1 MGEPFVL
8 PDGTPVPREAA
19 IMGRT
24 YRGEPSNMGLPLNYG
39 QEFQN
44 PAARIFRRGNPMDM
58 AWRLLKNM
66 DDDPFAE
73 HRRMID
79 EMKEREAQ
87 INQQAQANAPR
98 MTPQALSYQQQLD
111 AKRAQEEHAQRI
123 RSMLKEGRRR
133 ADVDEETEA
142 FYQKYN
148 RYPSRVPKTMR
159 LRLDRLRERG
169 D

>member
-1 MGEPFVL
+1 MNPF
-8 PDGTPVPREAA
+8 EK
-19 IMGRT
+19 
-24 YRGEPSNMGLPLNYG
+24 
-39 QEFQN
+39 
-44 PAARIFRRGNPMDM
+44 
-58 AWRLLKNM
+58 AWRLLKDM
-66 DDDPFAE
+66 DDDPFTE

-79 EMKEREAQ
+79 EMKEREEQ

-133 ADVDEETEA
+133 ADVDKETEA
-142 FYQKYN
+142 FYQTYK
-148 RYPSRVPKTMR
+148 RYPTRVPKSVR